1 MLCSNGIVIAK
12 HIFFYQVC
20 WIGSEA
26 AFMAAHSNPIS
37 GSYLNFKNSCFI
49 PQKLIKQGFQ
59 VNEIVEP
66 LDKPLTFIL
75 GQDIR

>member
-12 HIFFYQVC
+12 HIFFYQKSVGLSDQRRLSWQHIAIQC
-20 WIGSEA
+20 LDHIL
-26 AFMAAHSNPIS
+26 IS
-37 GSYLNFKNSCFI
+37 RNSCFI

-66 LDKPLTFIL
+66 FIC
-75 GQDIR
+75 RFYAK